1 MKTLRPAGG
10 ADFGRFS
17 PDGRFLAVGDLAGRV
32 QVFATATWKPVT
44 PSFCRRQGDLG
55 GVHPGR
61 PNARHREHRRNR
73 PPLGRR
79 RAARRSA
86 RRCPASP
93 TRVVPIFTP
102 DDTHLIA
109 AQENGHGRLALG
121 QFIVGP
127 LSDSL
132 GRRRPLMAGIM
143 LHIAASVLC
152 MLAPNLVVLGLARVL
167 QGVGAAAAMV
177 VAIAVVGDLFADNAA
192 ATVLSRLMLVL
203 GVAPVVAPSL
213 GAAVL
218 LHGSWHWVFAAL
230 VVLAGALLLVAA
242 LALPETLPPSHRR
255 PLRVRGIAAT
265 YVELLRDKRFV
276 ILVLVA
282 ALGMSGLFAYIA
294 GASFVL
300 QGTYGLDQQA
310 FALVF
315 GAGAVALIGATQF
328 NVVLLRR
335 FSPQTITLWALAAAL
350 LAGGVFVGS
359 LRGACRRVGRFRR
372 AGVGD
377 PRRDGPCHSQRSCR
391 RAVPA
396 SRCRGNRG
404 RAAGRRAVRSRCRGG
419 PAGRGARKR
428 RVGAVGGD
436 GRRACSS
443 RCCALLAV
451 GASTT
456 DDADDTDVTWMWARS
471 PIRRSCRGR
480 DRSVP
485 S

>member
-1 MKTLRPAGG
+1 MAISPAVDVKTPSRTRMIVVLGVMVALGPLTIDMYLPALPKI
-10 ADFGRFS
+10 ADDLSVSSSVVQLTLTGT
-17 PDGRFLAVGDLAGRV
+17 LAG
-32 QVFATATWKPVT
+32 
-44 PSFCRRQGDLG
+44 
-55 GVHPGR
+55 
-61 PNARHREHRRNR
+61 
-73 PPLGRR
+73 
-79 RAARRSA
+79 
-86 RRCPASP
+86 
-93 TRVVPIFTP
+93 
-102 DDTHLIA
+102 
-109 AQENGHGRLALG
+109 LALG
-121 QFIVGP
+121 QLIVGP

-143 LHIAASVLC
+143 LHIAASILC
-152 MLAPNLVVLGLARVL
+152 VLAPNLVVLGLARVL
-167 QGVGAAAAMV
+167 QGAGAAAAMV

-230 VVLAGALLLVAA
+230 VVLAGVLLLVAA

-265 YVELLRDKRFV
+265 YAELLRDKRFV

-350 LAGGVFVGS
+350 LAAGVFVGLS
-359 LRGACRRVGRFRR
+359 VAHVGGL
-372 AGVGD
+372 AGFVVPVWAILGTMGLVI
-377 PRRDGPCHSQRSCR
+377 PNAP
-391 RAVPA
+391 AVA
-396 SRCRGNRG
+396 LSRHPD
-404 RAAGRRAVRSRCRGG
+404 AAGTAAALLGAAQFGLGAAVA
-419 PAGRGARKR
+419 PL
-428 RVGAVGGD
+428 VGVLGNDEFALSVVMAVSVLV
-436 GRRACSS
+436 ALL
-443 RCCALLAV
+443 ALLAV

-456 DDADDTDVTWMWARS
+456 DDADDTDDTVGVGALAD
-471 PIRRSCRGR
+471 PA
-480 DRSVP
+480 
-485 S
+485 